1 MAIQYKK
8 VDIDC
13 MSDTDIQSFLMFKG
27 FIKTLEKRYNPSYKI
42 EVIPV
47 KILDE
52 TYNNVI
58 GFVPATDSFKICYN
72 VNMMSYSQN
81 RIISDAVHE
90 FLHIWFRSFDDLE
103 KYVFIK
109 KICFTLVT
117 ALNAKPELL
126 LKYRNN
132 MPLLYENLAVYSFTR
147 DIVDGEEVVC
157 ELASNLESPV
167 REKVFNSIIKR
178 EIEEEDLDY
187 IYKNL

>member
-1 MAIQYKK
+1 MAIQYKE

-13 MSDTDIQSFLMFKG
+13 MSNTDVQSFLMFKG
-27 FIKTLEKRYNPSYKI
+27 FVKTLEKRYNPSYKI

-47 KILDE
+47 KILDKKHK
-52 TYNNVI
+52 NVI
-58 GFVPATDSFKICYN
+58 GFVPPIDSFRICYN

-103 KYVFIK
+103 KYIFIK
-109 KICFTLVT
+109 NICLTTIMAFNND
-117 ALNAKPELL
+117 ASLL

-132 MPLLYENLAVYSFTR
+132 MPLLYERLANYSFNR

-157 ELASNLESPV
+157 ELASNLQSPV

-178 EIEEEDLDY
+178 EIEEEDLEY